1 MLFDTIDHYDTQ
13 TKEFLCD
20 IRKKII
26 EYMGQ
31 TTDPK
36 KIISFLGKVGIIGID
51 EKEKLVYIW
60 APNEFVLSQVRKFFP
75 KPLKE
80 AVEAVYNTQ
89 FSPQLLVYAPFQS
102 AKHDLLCDV
111 KKLFQVME
119 KSTQKNDI
127 PAAMKNELSK
137 HFGILI
143 DPMYTFDTFVVGEHN
158 RFAFAAAKAAADNP
172 GTAYNPLFLYGNVWL
187 G

>member
-51 EKEKLVYIW
+51 EKEKLVYI
-60 APNEFVLSQVRKFFP
+60 
-75 KPLKE
+75 
-80 AVEAVYNTQ
+80 
-89 FSPQLLVYAPFQS
+89 
-102 AKHDLLCDV
+102 
-111 KKLFQVME
+111 
-119 KSTQKNDI
+119 
-127 PAAMKNELSK
+127 
-137 HFGILI
+137 
-143 DPMYTFDTFVVGEHN
+143 
-158 RFAFAAAKAAADNP
+158 
-172 GTAYNPLFLYGNVWL
+172 
-187 G
+187 